1 MGSAIEVARA
11 IEMVRAK
18 QSRGKLRKESGTAL
32 GALLTWLAASGM
44 VIIEQVPDEWSIVAL
59 VLGALVGVANV
70 YVARFTEPAVTES
83 QQERIVREVEKLEEW
98 QQAADS
104 RVELPVYS
112 EASTGDVA
120 VDPVEYEGRHRAVPY
135 AD

>member
-11 IEMVRAK
+11 IEMVRAE

-44 VIIEQVPDEWSIVAL
+44 AIIEQVPDEWSIVAL
-59 VLGALVGVANV
+59 ALGALVGVANV

-83 QQERIVREVEKLEEW
+83 QQKRIVREVERLEEW
-98 QQAADS
+98 QQASDS